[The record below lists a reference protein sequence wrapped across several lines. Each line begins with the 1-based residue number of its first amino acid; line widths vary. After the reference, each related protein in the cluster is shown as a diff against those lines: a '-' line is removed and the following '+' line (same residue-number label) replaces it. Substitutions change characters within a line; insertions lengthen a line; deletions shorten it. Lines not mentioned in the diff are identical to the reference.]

1 MLICF
6 LIKKRTFS
14 LCNSRFYL
22 QVLVLLSYTEKH
34 QIQLFGRGHIGGID
48 IKVNI
53 SFKNSWGILLTT
65 ELDCSEK
72 CSKSCMNKQ
81 ATDAGADQGFFL
93 GEVASLR
100 NGLTD
105 WWRKQILK
113 ANTKK
118 KAFAGFW
125 LGNNIMWTA
134 ENTYQTVQQNWDKLP
149 FLGRLT

>member
-6 LIKKRTFS
+6 LIKKHTFS
-14 LCNSRFYL
+14 LCNSPFYL
-22 QVLVLLSYTEKH
+22 QVLVSLSYTEKH

-53 SFKNSWGILLTT
+53 QKQLGYLTTVEIT

-72 CSKSCMNKQ
+72 CSKLWMNKQ

-105 WWRKQILK
+105 W
-113 ANTKK
+113 
-118 KAFAGFW
+118 
-125 LGNNIMWTA
+125 
-134 ENTYQTVQQNWDKLP
+134 
-149 FLGRLT
+149 